1 MYYVIAFITALLLSA
16 FQYLYKRKV
25 YELFILRFL
34 VYFLFF
40 VLLINPKITHQK
52 KEVTRPTLYVLSD
65 NSSSIKKQ
73 NQDSILIDLLKQ
85 LKKSLLKDKF
95 ELQFFKF
102 DREIIPSDSL
112 DFRGKKTNLSEALE
126 ALKFL
131 YMRRQPVAVV
141 LLTDG
146 QANTG
151 KNYRYSLQNNTAL
164 RVFPVVLGDTTHYED
179 LKIDL
184 LNHNPYVYKNNR
196 FPVEIFISAQ
206 IEKQVEAY
214 LKIYERN
221 KVLFEK
227 KIKLSPDQKSVKI
240 QAELKAN
247 QTGTHHY
254 TARITGLPQEK
265 NHLNNTK
272 YFSVEVIDN
281 MRKVLLISSLIHP
294 DLGAIRRSLESDPYI
309 KLTLKKPDEKIDYV
323 QYQSI
328 LLYQPKQNFESV
340 FSQIKKLKKPW
351 MVISGTKTDWD
362 FLNKQKLF
370 FSKLKVGIN
379 KEQFFSYKNNAFS
392 LFHLPDLQLDN
403 YPPLEDFFGNINFNE
418 SVEIAYYSQIQSIKT
433 QQPLLAFNTLKREG
447 VLLGEN
453 LWQWRMQAGLND
465 EIDSFEQL
473 WKQVIRYLE
482 QNPEKKSLRLEYEK
496 QFFQGDDISII
507 AHFLNKNLEP
517 DTKVQAFL
525 HLNNREKTPMFL
537 ENNYYRVNLN
547 QLVPGDYTF
556 MVSNKDGSIKKY
568 GKFSVLPFD
577 LEDKNLQA
585 NLNDL
590 QGLAN
595 NTQGKLYF
603 PSQIKQL
610 IDHLLNDKQFYSVA
624 NYKTTQTDLI
634 DYRYILGLI
643 VLLLSIEWF
652 LKKLRGEL

>member
-1 MYYVIAFITALLLSA
+1 MYYIIAFITALLLSA

-214 LKIYERN
+214 LKIYEQN
-221 KVLFEK
+221 NVLFEK

-254 TARITGLPQEK
+254 TARITGLRQEK

-328 LLYQPKQNFESV
+328 LLYQPKQNFGSV
-340 FSQIKKLKKPW
+340 LSQIKKLKKPW
-351 MVISGTKTDWD
+351 MIISGTKTDWD

-379 KEQFFSYKNNAFS
+379 KEQFFPYKNDAFS
-392 LFHLPDLQLDN
+392 LFHLSDLQLDN

-418 SVEIAYYSQIQSIKT
+418 SVETAYYSQIQSIKT

-525 HLNNREKTPMFL
+525 HLNNREKIPMFL

-547 QLVPGDYTF
+547 QLVPSDYTF
-556 MVSNKDGSIKKY
+556 MVSNEDGSIKKY

-643 VLLLSIEWF
+643 VLLLSLEWF